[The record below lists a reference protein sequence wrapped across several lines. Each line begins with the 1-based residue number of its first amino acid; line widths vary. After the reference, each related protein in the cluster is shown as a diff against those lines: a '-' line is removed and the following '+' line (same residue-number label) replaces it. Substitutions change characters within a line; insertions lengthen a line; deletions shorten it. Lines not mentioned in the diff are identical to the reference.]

1 MDLTCSGVTNVIAGG
16 GRHSKRQGEDGRGR
30 HLDVKLHHDAR
41 SLTRHE
47 RMSTSAELHI
57 PSISAP
63 RMTKRRRHRCQC
75 PSYRYLTLTER
86 KRLKM
91 RAHHRTDVW
100 FSFHSLRFSQQPNR
114 THANV
119 LKSELDWIR
128 SARCAVRATNAIA
141 STYTVWRN
149 KTKKLLFR

>member
-16 GRHSKRQGEDGRGR
+16 RRHSKRQGEDGRGR
-30 HLDVKLHHDAR
+30 HLDVKLHHDAG

-63 RMTKRRRHRCQC
+63 QMTRRRRHRCQC
-75 PSYRYLTLTER
+75 PSYRYLTITER

-100 FSFHSLRFSQQPNR
+100 FSFQFSLTSVQSTTQQN
-114 THANV
+114 TC
-119 LKSELDWIR
+119 ECFEIGTGLDSVSSLR
-128 SARCAVRATNAIA
+128 SARDKRDRFYLYSVAE
-141 STYTVWRN
+141 
-149 KTKKLLFR
+149 